1 MNEFSDF
8 EQITKP
14 HWAFKR
20 EISYS
25 DLIWEWNY
33 IMPVKYWRGAPMA
46 SLMNYLLLVI
56 WGWGGHHHLL
66 GCQLNL
72 GNGGIS
78 SVIENLLCAVG
89 IKQLF

>member
-1 MNEFSDF
+1 MKELSDF

-33 IMPVKYWRGAPMA
+33 IMPVKYWRGGTHREPYEL
-46 SLMNYLLLVI
+46 SI
-56 WGWGGHHHLL
+56 IG
-66 GCQLNL
+66 NL
-72 GNGGIS
+72 R
-78 SVIENLLCAVG
+78 VR
-89 IKQLF
+89 